1 MKMSMSSLGLVFIQI
16 TARRESVNKLLHW
29 LSKKVSVVMAR
40 NRYIYKFVLGINVR
54 FVVMKLK
61 DSKLSLQRHKRPH

>member
-29 LSKKVSVVMAR
+29 LSKKVSVVMAG
-40 NRYIYKFVLGINVR
+40 NRYI
-54 FVVMKLK
+54 
-61 DSKLSLQRHKRPH
+61 